1 MLSENFEYMPISHD
15 DRIDL
20 LTAKKKDLEEYERD
34 IEEREEL
41 LEDREKDIEEMEE
54 LLNIQEER
62 QRIREQRLSARQGR
76 LLRTDSA
83 KIVKDF
89 LTELMEEHDEIK
101 GSIPEGKYISIVNK
115 LKSMWEIVK

>member
-1 MLSENFEYMPISHD
+1 MPISHD

-76 LLRTDSA
+76 RLRTDSA
-83 KIVKDF
+83 KTLKD
-89 LTELMEEHDEIK
+89 EHIKPMMEELDEIK
-101 GSIPEGKYISIVNK
+101 SMIPEGKYISMANR